1 MSQTSDHDQA
11 PVSKIESPYLTA
23 DEAAAYLRTTRQGI
37 YSRVKRG
44 ILHPLPGSRGR
55 LLFTRDALDRH
66 LNTRRRR

>member
-1 MSQTSDHDQA
+1 MSQTSDQNQA
-11 PVSKIESPYLTA
+11 PASKIESPYYTA

-44 ILHPLPGSRGR
+44 ILHPVPGSTGR

-66 LNTRRRR
+66 LLTRRRR